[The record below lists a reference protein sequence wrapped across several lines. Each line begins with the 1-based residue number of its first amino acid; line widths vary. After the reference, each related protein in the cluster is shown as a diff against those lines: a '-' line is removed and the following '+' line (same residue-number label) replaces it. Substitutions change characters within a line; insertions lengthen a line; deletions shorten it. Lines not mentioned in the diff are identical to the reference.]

1 MNKQPTKKA
10 SAGITYTILTL
21 MILTVI
27 CVTVYAYFF
36 SAENRKEPSRDSISE
51 SAAPEVTDNVGSV
64 TPKVTESAPET
75 LAEAE
80 TAPSMVADEEEAED
94 ASALPDNTPP
104 EFILPASGYIL
115 KPHDLTQAVFSA
127 TMNDYRIHRG
137 IDIEASIGDDVLCSA
152 DGTVESCYV
161 DPFMGTCVEVAHS
174 GGFVSYYKNL
184 SPELPEGIEAG
195 AQVSCGQVIGSVGES
210 AIIEIADTAHLHF
223 ELSQNE
229 MSLDPTEYLPEFP
242 SAPTPVEE

>member
-51 SAAPEVTDNVGSV
+51 STAPEATGNVGSV
-64 TPKVTESAPET
+64 TPKVTESEPVPST
-75 LAEAE
+75 EAE
-80 TAPSMVADEEEAED
+80 TAPSMVSDEEAED

-104 EFILPASGYIL
+104 EFILPASGYIS

-161 DPFMGTCVEVAHS
+161 DPFMGTCIEVAHS

-210 AIIEIADTAHLHF
+210 AIIEIADATHLHF

-242 SAPTPVEE
+242 PAPTPVEE